1 MLLSKLFFNICQQTV
16 DLVLKEQELENDIDK
31 MPYKNIPVNNI
42 LTIKTIEEE
51 NKLWDNEFI
60 EMLRQ

>member
-60 EMLRQ
+60 EKLRQ